1 MLSGAALPGDLFDL
15 GSLEGV
21 GGLKT
26 CESFTI
32 KGSVPP
38 SNEFP

>member
-1 MLSGAALPGDLFDL
+1 MLSGAALPGDLFDH

-21 GGLKT
+21 GGLKA

-32 KGSVPP
+32 KLTLK
-38 SNEFP
+38 